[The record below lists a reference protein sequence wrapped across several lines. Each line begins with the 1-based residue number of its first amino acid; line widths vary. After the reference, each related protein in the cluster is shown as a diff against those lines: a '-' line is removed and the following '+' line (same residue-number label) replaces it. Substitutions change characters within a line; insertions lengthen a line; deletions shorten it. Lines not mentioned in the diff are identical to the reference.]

1 MAHAHHPERRTATS
15 RKLLVSAILTML
27 FFGIEL
33 AGGLISNSLSLISD
47 AFHNITDA
55 VALVLAWIAVR
66 LERRPPTLEK
76 SFGYQR
82 AGVLAAF
89 VNAATLVVLTVF
101 IVIEALQR
109 FRDPEPVQGSWMIG
123 VAAIGLVYNIGVTVW
138 LHREGRRDVN
148 VRGAVLHM
156 LSDGLAS
163 AGVIVA
169 ALLIQWTGNTIWDP
183 ILSIVIAGLIIASS
197 LGILRETINLL
208 LEGTPKGIDPDEVRR
223 DLAAE
228 PGVFGVHHLH
238 IWALGPSAASLSCHL
253 MLGDVTLSRAGETLR
268 RVNAMLQER
277 YRIAH
282 TTIQLEGAACP
293 EDEPNCVQETL
304 MTPGE

>member
-15 RKLLVSAILTML
+15 RKLLISAVLTML

-33 AGGLISNSLSLISD
+33 AGGLISNSLALISD

-55 VALVLAWIAVR
+55 VALALAWIAVR

-89 VNAATLVVLTVF
+89 VNAAMLLVLTAF

-109 FRDPEPVQGSWMIG
+109 FRDPEPVQGTWMMT

-169 ALLIQWTGNTIWDP
+169 ALIIGWTGNSIWDP
-183 ILSIVIAGLIIASS
+183 ILSVAIAALIIWSS
-197 LGILRETINLL
+197 FGILRETINLL
-208 LEGTPKGIDPDEVRR
+208 LEGTPKGIDPDAVSR

-277 YRIAH
+277 YHITH
-282 TTIQLEGAACP
+282 TTIQLEGSACP
-293 EDEPNCVQETL
+293 EDEPNCVPETL